1 MEELL
6 DYDRLIYSII
16 NKYPDRFDKED
27 LYQVSMIGLMD
38 AYKHYDKNYD
48 TKFSTFAY
56 YYIVGEVNKYI
67 RESGSLKVS
76 KELIQLKKK
85 ILQMKEIMT
94 QKLGREPSNLEI
106 SLFLDIDETLVE
118 EAILATDEVDSFD
131 DKYEFISSYE
141 DTSTRADILD
151 LKIALDD
158 LDEKDRNLIL
168 ARYFKDLTQSEVS
181 KVMGM
186 SQVQVSR
193 NEAKILQKLK
203 TKL

>member
-16 NKYPDRFDKED
+16 NKYPERFDKED

-85 ILQMKEIMT
+85 ILQTKEIMT

-168 ARYFKDLTQSEVS
+168 ARYYKDLTQSEVS

>member
-16 NKYPDRFDKED
+16 NKYPGRFDKED

-85 ILQMKEIMT
+85 ILQTKEIMT

-168 ARYFKDLTQSEVS
+168 ARYYKDLTQSEVS

>member
-16 NKYPDRFDKED
+16 NKYPERFDKED

-85 ILQMKEIMT
+85 ILQTKEIMT

>member
-1 MEELL
+1 MEEIL

-16 NKYPDRFDKED
+16 NKYPERFDKED

-85 ILQMKEIMT
+85 ILQTKEIMT

>member
-168 ARYFKDLTQSEVS
+168 ARYYKDLTQSEVS

>member
-1 MEELL
+1 
-6 DYDRLIYSII
+6 
-16 NKYPDRFDKED
+16 
-27 LYQVSMIGLMD
+27 
-38 AYKHYDKNYD
+38 
-48 TKFSTFAY
+48 
-56 YYIVGEVNKYI
+56 
-67 RESGSLKVS
+67 
-76 KELIQLKKK
+76 
-85 ILQMKEIMT
+85 MT

-168 ARYFKDLTQSEVS
+168 ARYYKDLTQSEVS